1 MKFINLI
8 KSDFY
13 NGILKAYKKY
23 IIVFFLFLLFSIE
36 AFIAAKNIPDIII
49 SEIVF
54 TDIVFYC
61 FGGMKEYIPSDTNPF
76 IFPVIWTLI
85 QLLLFYI
92 TLYYPFKDLDSIGQQ
107 VLVRNK
113 SRNMW
118 WISKSIWNF
127 LSVSIFYLTSY
138 LSIVIFCLV
147 NRIPITLD
155 VNIEFIR
162 GSFGLIDEIN
172 VEKSELTTLLL
183 AIYLLPFLISVSLNS
198 LQMTISLYV
207 KPFASFCISS
217 IIILI
222 CAYCMHP
229 LLIGNYS
236 MPIRSNLILNN
247 GMDLLTGVAI
257 ATGVLL
263 ISFVLGLFK
272 FKHYDII
279 NRE

>member
-1 MKFINLI
+1 MKFINLV
-8 KSDFY
+8 KFDFY
-13 NGILKAYKKY
+13 NGVLKAYKKY
-23 IIVFFLFLLFSIE
+23 IVIFFLFLIFSIE
-36 AFIAAKNIPDIII
+36 AFIIAGNIPDINV

-61 FGGMKEYIPSDTNPF
+61 FGGMKEYIASDNNPF

-85 QLLLFYI
+85 QLLLFYN
-92 TLYYPFKDLDSIGQQ
+92 TLYYPFKDLNSIGQQ
-107 VLVRNK
+107 ILVRNK

-118 WISKSIWNF
+118 WVSKSIWNF
-127 LSVSIFYLTSY
+127 LSVFIFYLTSY
-138 LSIVIFCLV
+138 LSIMFFCLI

-162 GSFGLIDEIN
+162 SSFEIIEDIS
-172 VEKSELTTLLL
+172 VEKNELTTLLL
-183 AIYLLPFLISVSLNS
+183 TIYLLPFLISVSLNS

-217 IIILI
+217 IIIII

-236 MPIRSNLILNN
+236 MSIRSNCFR
-247 GMDLLTGVAI
+247 DKD
-257 ATGVLL
+257 
-263 ISFVLGLFK
+263 S
-272 FKHYDII
+272 
-279 NRE
+279 